1 MAVITCADGEFTC
14 PRRVPRDL
22 LRHCGVPMIPPVR
35 NELHETEEDDNS
47 EDDPEDQ
54 PAHDSRVAR
63 DSSGLVV
70 VRLGLRRYQR

>member
-1 MAVITCADGEFTC
+1 
-14 PRRVPRDL
+14 
-22 LRHCGVPMIPPVR
+22 MIPPVR

-70 VRLGLRRYQR
+70 VVSVSVGTSDDKAGRR